1 MTDETDFTPYPHQQG
16 LPDYP
21 KLEEEIQAFWK
32 DNHIFQKSIENRP
45 ADNEFVF
52 YDGPP
57 FANGLPHYGHIVTS
71 FIKDMVPRY
80 QTMKGKRVERR
91 FGWDCHGLPAELQT
105 EKELGISG
113 RIEILDYG
121 MEKFNKACQ
130 ASVQQFTEDWEF
142 YVNRMARWV
151 DFENSYK
158 TMDKPYME
166 SVMWAFKSLY
176 DKGLIYEDYRVVPY
190 SWAVESPLS
199 NFETR
204 LDDSYRMRQDPAV
217 TVKFK
222 LDKDINGKP
231 TYMLAWTTTPWTLPS
246 NLALAVH
253 PDIKYAVVQ
262 KDDEVYIIG
271 VDAMHRYKEFITDG
285 DDKELL
291 EKSLYQRANE
301 KGNLYLSFMDGRELE
316 GLTYEPLFP
325 YFSHLKQEDGAFRV
339 LLADYVSAEDG
350 TGIVH
355 QAPGFGEEDLE
366 NCRKAGISV
375 VVPIDSTGKFTSEVP
390 DYAGMLWEEANK
402 PIMERLKEEGKLFR
416 RETVDHNYPHCWRT
430 DTPLIY
436 KAINSWYVKV
446 TAIKDRMVELNQNI
460 DWIPEH
466 IKNGSFGKWLENAR
480 DWNIGRNRF
489 WGSPVPVWKSDNP
502 EFPRMDVY
510 GSIEELER
518 DFGVKVNDLHRP
530 EIDNLTR
537 PNPDDPSGKSTM
549 RRVEDVLDCWFESG
563 SMPFA
568 QVHYPF
574 ENKDW
579 FESHFPGDFIVE
591 YIAQTRGWFYTLM
604 VMSTALFDRAPFQ
617 NCICHG
623 VVLDE
628 NKQKLS
634 KRLKNYPDPVE
645 VFNTF
650 GADALRWYMVS
661 TPLMNGGDLA
671 IPKDGA
677 AIGQVRNQIMNPI
690 WNAYSF
696 YALYANADHV
706 RGEMINS
713 ATNVLDQYILAKTRQ
728 LIEQCEQA
736 MDHYHIPEACD
747 VIWKYLDALNNWYI
761 RRSRDRFW
769 GEDKT
774 QDKQDAYNTLYTA
787 LITLSKVTAPFLPM
801 LSEQI
806 YRNLHCHPELVS
818 GSLETHEDPG
828 LRRDDA
834 SFTSVHI
841 SDWPEASTL
850 AANDDL
856 VAAMD
861 RVREVCSATL
871 GIREKEG
878 LRVRLPL
885 SNLTVAADDAES
897 LMPYIELIKD
907 ELNVKQVTLSK
918 DLSQF
923 GTLEL
928 KVNPAIGKKVGGA
941 MKEIMPAAKQGN
953 WSDNGD
959 GTVTIAGH
967 VLTAADNDYTMQLV
981 TGDGTTAQQLSGQ
994 GAVIL
999 DTTVTPELE
1008 AEGLA
1013 RDLIRLI
1020 QQSRKEADLHVSDR
1034 IELVIRAS
1042 ESVANAI
1049 ETHKAFIQSET
1060 LAEDL
1065 SLGDPATCDFQ
1076 TEQSLNNIAIGIG
1089 FSRKKAAAA

>member
-1 MTDETDFTPYPHQQG
+1 MMTNTDDFKPYPHSQG
-16 LPDYP
+16 LPSYP
-21 KLEEEIQAFWK
+21 KLEEEIQAYWK
-32 DNHIFQKSIENRP
+32 EHNIFQKSIDNRS
-45 ADNEFVF
+45 AENEFVF

-91 FGWDCHGLPAELQT
+91 FGWDCHGLPAELAT
-105 EKELGISG
+105 EKEIGVSG

-121 MEKFNKACQ
+121 IDKFNDACRQ
-130 ASVQQFTEDWEF
+130 NVTQFTQDWEF

-151 DFENSYK
+151 DFKNSYK
-158 TMDKPYME
+158 TMDQSFME
-166 SVMWAFKSLY
+166 SVMWAFKTLH

-199 NFETR
+199 NFETK
-204 LDDSYRMRQDPAV
+204 LDDAYRMRQDPAV

-222 LDKDINGKP
+222 LDKDIDGKP

-246 NLALAVH
+246 NLALAVG
-253 PDIKYAVVQ
+253 PNIEYAVIE
-262 KDDEVYIIG
+262 KDHENYLIG
-271 VDAMHRYKEFITDG
+271 IEALPRYAKEFGETAPL
-285 DDKELL
+285 KTL
-291 EKSLYQRANE
+291 
-301 KGNLYLSFMDGRELE
+301 KGSDLE
-316 GLTYEPLFP
+316 GLTYEPLLP
-325 YFSHLKQEDGAFRV
+325 YFSHLKEEGAFKV

-355 QAPGFGEEDLE
+355 QAPGFGEEDLI
-366 NCRKAGISV
+366 NCRAHGIPV
-375 VVPIDSTGKFTSEVP
+375 VVPIDSTGKFTADVP
-390 DYAGMLWEEANK
+390 EFEGQLWLDANK
-402 PIMERLKEEGKLFR
+402 PIMQKLKDEHKMFR
-416 RETVDHNYPHCWRT
+416 QETIDHNYPHCWRT

-436 KAINSWYVKV
+436 KAINSWYLEVS
-446 TAIKDRMVELNQNI
+446 AIKDRMVELNQGIEWVPN
-460 DWIPEH
+460 H
-466 IKNGSFGKWLENAR
+466 IKDGSFGKWLENAR

-489 WGSPVPVWKSDNP
+489 WGSPIPVWKSDNP
-502 EFPRMDVY
+502 DFPRLDVY
-510 GSIEELER
+510 GSIEELQK
-518 DFGVKVNDLHRP
+518 DFGTEVTDLHRP
-530 EIDNLTR
+530 AIDNLTR
-537 PNPDDPSGKSTM
+537 PNPDDPSGKSM
-549 RRVEDVLDCWFESG
+549 MVRVEDVLDCWFESG

-579 FESHFPGDFIVE
+579 FDNHFPGDFIVE

-645 VFNTF
+645 VFDTY

-696 YALYANADHV
+696 YALYANADQV
-706 RGEMINS
+706 RGKMIES
-713 ATNVLDQYILAKTRQ
+713 GTNVLDQYIIAKTRQ
-728 LIEQCEQA
+728 LVENVERA
-736 MDHYHIPEACD
+736 MDAYKIPDACD
-747 VIWKYLDALNNWYI
+747 AIWKYLDALNNWYI

-769 GEDKT
+769 GTEKSLDKI
-774 QDKQDAYNTLYTA
+774 DAYNTLYTA
-787 LITLSKVTAPFLPM
+787 LITLTKVCAPFLPM
-801 LSEQI
+801 LSEKI
-806 YRNLHCHPELVS
+806 YQNLTGE
-818 GSLETHEDPG
+818 E
-828 LRRDDA
+828 
-834 SFTSVHI
+834 SVHLA
-841 SDWPEASTL
+841 DWPQVDKF
-850 AANDDL
+850 AANNDL

-885 SNLTVAADDAES
+885 ANLTIASQDAENLS
-897 LMPYIELIKD
+897 PFMDLMKD
-907 ELNVKQVTLSK
+907 ELNVKNITLSN
-918 DLSQF
+918 DLGKF

-928 KVNPAIGKKVGGA
+928 KVNPAIGKRLGGA
-941 MKEIMPAAKQGN
+941 LKDIMPAAKQGN

-959 GTVTIAGH
+959 ETITIAGH
-967 VLTAADNDYTMQLV
+967 ILSLADNEYSMQLS
-981 TGDGTTAQQLSGQ
+981 TGAGTTAQPLSGQ

-999 DTTVTPELE
+999 DTNVTPDLE

-1013 RDLIRLI
+1013 RDLVRMI
-1020 QQSRKEADLHVSDR
+1020 QQARKDADLNVSDR
-1034 IELVIRAS
+1034 IDLVI
-1042 ESVANAI
+1042 NAPEDI
-1049 ETHKAFIQSET
+1049 QKTLMAHKNFVQSET
-1060 LAEDL
+1060 LSHSL
-1065 SLGDPATCDFQ
+1065 SFNSSKENDFFS
-1076 TEQSLNNIAIGIG
+1076 EQMLNNIAIGIG
-1089 FSRKKAAAA
+1089 FSVKKAAVA

>member
-1 MTDETDFTPYPHQQG
+1 MTEENDFKPYPHQQG

-32 DNHIFQKSIENRP
+32 EKNIFQKSIDNRS

-57 FANGLPHYGHIVTS
+57 FANGLPHYGHMVTG
-71 FIKDMVPRY
+71 FVKDIVPRY
-80 QTMKGKRVERR
+80 QTLKGKRVERR
-91 FGWDCHGLPAELQT
+91 FGWDCHGLPAELQA

-113 RIEILDYG
+113 RYEIIEHGIDNFNQYCHDLVTGVNDAWDY
-121 MEKFNKACQ
+121 
-130 ASVQQFTEDWEF
+130 
-142 YVNRMARWV
+142 YVDRQARWV
-151 DFENSYK
+151 DMKNAYR
-158 TMDKPYME
+158 TMDKDFME
-166 SVMWAFKSLY
+166 SVMWAFKTLY

-222 LDKDINGKP
+222 LDEDIDGKP
-231 TYMLAWTTTPWTLPS
+231 TYILAWTTTPWTLPS
-246 NLALAVH
+246 NLALAVG
-253 PDIKYAVVQ
+253 PDLN
-262 KDDEVYIIG
+262 YIIVEKDG
-271 VDAMHRYKEFITDG
+271 ENYILGADAQSRYA
-285 DDKELL
+285 KELGL
-291 EKSLYQRANE
+291 IQNAEDPRQIDSGIQKII
-301 KGNLYLSFMDGRELE
+301 KGSELE

-325 YFSHLKQEDGAFRV
+325 YFAEKKEEEGAFKV
-339 LLADYVSAEDG
+339 LVADYVAAEDG

-366 NCRKAGISV
+366 NCRKHGIGV
-375 VVPIDSTGKFTSEVP
+375 VVPIDSTGKFTSEVS
-390 DYAGMLWEEANK
+390 DYEGQLWMDANK
-402 PIMERLKEEGKLFR
+402 PIMQRLKEEGKMFR
-416 RETVDHNYPHCWRT
+416 QETIDHNYPHCWRT
-430 DTPLIY
+430 DQPLIY

-446 TAIKDRMVELNQNI
+446 TAFKDRMVELNQGI
-460 DWIPEH
+460 EWVPEH
-466 IKNGSFGKWLENAR
+466 VKNGAFGKWLENAR

-489 WGSPVPVWKSDNP
+489 WGSAVPVWKSDNP
-502 EFPRMDVY
+502 DYPRVDCY
-510 GSIEELER
+510 GSIEELEK
-518 DFGVKVNDLHRP
+518 DFGVKVTDLHRP
-530 EIDNLTR
+530 AIDNLTR
-537 PNPDDPSGKSTM
+537 PNPDDPSGKSM
-549 RRVEDVLDCWFESG
+549 MVRVEDVLDCWFESG

-579 FESHFPGDFIVE
+579 FENHFPGDFIVE

-677 AIGQVRNQIMNPI
+677 AIGQVRNQVMNPI

-696 YALYANADHV
+696 YALYANADKV
-706 RGEMINS
+706 RGKMIGS
-713 ATNVLDQYILAKTRQ
+713 AENVLDQYILAKTRQ
-728 LIEQCEQA
+728 MIEQTEA
-736 MDHYHIPEACD
+736 NMDHYRIPEACD

-769 GEDKT
+769 GEEKT

-787 LITLSKVTAPFLPM
+787 LTCLAKVSAPFLPM
-801 LSEQI
+801 LSEKLYQ
-806 YRNLHCHPELVS
+806 NLTGE
-818 GSLETHEDPG
+818 E
-828 LRRDDA
+828 
-834 SFTSVHI
+834 SVHL
-841 SDWPEASTL
+841 SDWPEASSI

-871 GIREKEG
+871 GIREKEN

-885 SNLTVAADDAES
+885 SNLTVASDDAEN
-897 LMPYIELIKD
+897 LKPFVELIKD
-907 ELNVKQVTLSK
+907 ELNVKDVTLSN

-941 MKEIMPAAKQGN
+941 MKDIMPASKQGN
-953 WSDNGD
+953 WQDNGD
-959 GTVTIAGH
+959 GTITVAGH
-967 VLTAADNDYTMQLV
+967 TLSLAENDYTMQLV
-981 TGDGTTAQQLSGQ
+981 TGEGTTAQQLSGQ

-1008 AEGLA
+1008 EEGMA
-1013 RDLIRLI
+1013 RDLVRFV
-1020 QQSRKEADLHVSDR
+1020 QQCRKEADLNISDR
-1034 IELVIRAS
+1034 IELYFDFDAPKEIQNLVEKYKS
-1042 ESVANAI
+1042 
-1049 ETHKAFIQSET
+1049 FIQSET
-1060 LAEDL
+1060 LSQSVEFGDVKKCEFNY
-1065 SLGDPATCDFQ
+1065 SLQNSQIT
-1076 TEQSLNNIAIGIG
+1076 IG
-1089 FSRKKAAAA
+1089 FSRKKAVAA